1 MSVPTGQVA
10 FSDLQTEH
18 GGSHPIS
25 ISEYYRGVGVPATQT
40 TPAGTYTSY
49 QASSSSPVYAWDVAG
64 TVQAK
69 LWWDDTKVAE
79 RTFISGPSTLVTSTT
94 ITVSGH
100 DYERTTTSF
109 DSYTTGSGKE
119 ALTYQRYPVR
129 RRTTETTTDI
139 NTGVPDGTSGNTQ
152 ISMSDL
158 RGSESP

>member
-1 MSVPTGQVA
+1 MAVPTGQVA

-64 TVQAK
+64 TIFAK
-69 LWWDDTKVAE
+69 LFWDDTLITE
-79 RTFISGPSTLVTSTT
+79 RTFISGPANLVTDTT

-109 DSYTTGSGKE
+109 DSYTQGSGKE
-119 ALTYQRYPVR
+119 QVTFQRYPVR
-129 RRTTETTTDI
+129 RRTTETTTNI
-139 NTGVPDGTSGNTQ
+139 NTSVPDGSSGNTQ
-152 ISMSDL
+152 IAMSDL
-158 RGSESP
+158 QGSDTP

>member
-1 MSVPTGQVA
+1 MAVPTGQVA

-64 TVQAK
+64 TIFAK
-69 LWWDDTKVAE
+69 LFWDDALISE
-79 RTFISGPSTLVTSTT
+79 RTFISGPANLVTDTT

-109 DSYTTGSGKE
+109 DSYTQGTGKE
-119 ALTYQRYPVR
+119 STTFQRYPVR
-129 RRTTETTTDI
+129 RRTTETTTNI
-139 NTGVPDGTSGNTQ
+139 NTNVPDGSSGNTE
-152 ISMSDL
+152 IAMSNL
-158 RGSESP
+158 QGSDTP

>member
-1 MSVPTGQVA
+1 MAVPTGEVA

-18 GGSHPIS
+18 GGSHPIA

-40 TPAGTYTSY
+40 TPAGTYSSY
-49 QASSSSPVYAWDVAG
+49 QASTPSPTYAWDVGG
-64 TVQAK
+64 TIVGK
-69 LWWDDTKVAE
+69 LFWDDTLVSEKTTV
-79 RTFISGPSTLVTSTT
+79 SGNSDLVNSTT
-94 ITVSGH
+94 TTVGGH
-100 DYERTTTSF
+100 DYERTNTSF

-119 ALTYQRYPVR
+119 ALTYTRYPVR
-129 RRTTETTTDI
+129 RRTTETTTNI